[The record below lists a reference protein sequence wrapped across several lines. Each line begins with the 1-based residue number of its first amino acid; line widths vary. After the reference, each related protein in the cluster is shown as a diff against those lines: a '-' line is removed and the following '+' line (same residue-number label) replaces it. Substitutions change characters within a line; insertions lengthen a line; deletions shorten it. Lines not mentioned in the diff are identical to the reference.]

1 MSKSTFTRYEV
12 KGLRS
17 RFDGSIYTWQVLGIA
32 KQPSPWRA
40 SVIAE
45 FATEAEAKAHL
56 RNIELKKIFT

>member
-1 MSKSTFTRYEV
+1 MSKSTFTRYVV

-17 RFDGSIYTWQVLGIA
+17 QFDGSMYVWLVLGIA
-32 KQPSPWRA
+32 KQPSPWHA

-56 RNIELKKIFT
+56 RNIEEAA

>member
-17 RFDGSIYTWQVLGIA
+17 QFDGSMYAWQVRGIA

-56 RNIELKKIFT
+56 RNIEEAA

>member
-1 MSKSTFTRYEV
+1 MSNQSFSHFEV

-17 RFDGSIYTWQVLGIA
+17 QFDGSIYAWQVRGVA

-40 SVIAE
+40 TVVAE

-56 RNIELKKIFT
+56 QTLKAA